1 MQIFVAEPIIYDLCL
16 TFNRMPSYTYL
27 LDIVKYTIAGLGVVW
42 IAFYLVKPY
51 LDKSEKIQLLEF
63 KKSIANQTLPLRLQ
77 AYERII
83 LFMERINPDN
93 MLVRLNAGNYT
104 AAELHSIIISEVR
117 NEYQHNIT
125 QQIYVTSRAWG
136 VAKRVKEDTL
146 NLVGAAVKSL
156 PENTTG
162 LELGRVILVQLGQ
175 MDNNPYEIGAE
186 ILRKDLEDLF

>member
-1 MQIFVAEPIIYDLCL
+1 
-16 TFNRMPSYTYL
+16 MPSYTYL
-27 LDIVKYTIAGLGVVW
+27 LDIVKFTIAGLGVVW
-42 IAFYLVKPY
+42 IAFYLIKPY
-51 LDKSEKIQLLEF
+51 LEKNEKIQLLEF

-77 AYERII
+77 AYERIM

-93 MLVRLNAGNYT
+93 MLVRLNAANYT

-146 NLVGAAVKSL
+146 NLIGTAVKSL
-156 PENTTG
+156 PENASG
-162 LELGRVILVQLGQ
+162 LDLGKTILLQLGQ
-175 MDNNPYEIGAE
+175 MENTPYEIGAE
-186 ILRKDLEDLF
+186 LLRKDLEDLF